1 VIDGAQGVLRT
12 LDADAVICVH
22 TTVALD
28 TIHGLVDRADAH
40 GVIVVDA
47 GISGGETGAHA
58 GTLLTMVGGPAG
70 AVDLA
75 RPVLDAFSKLFS
87 IARTMF
93 PEVMRV

>member
-1 VIDGAQGVLRT
+1 
-12 LDADAVICVH
+12 
-22 TTVALD
+22 
-28 TIHGLVDRADAH
+28 
-40 GVIVVDA
+40 
-47 GISGGETGAHA
+47 
-58 GTLLTMVGGPAG
+58 MVGGPAG